1 MFNVS
6 VCVEVGVKWM
16 WARTLDRRPKECAR
30 GKCWGSEERTK
41 GTCDTEVDVQTPGV
55 IGYQGHRVGEERGSE
70 NQCRLCLLMP

>member
-41 GTCDTEVDVQTPGV
+41 GTCDTEVEVQTPGV
-55 IGYQGHRVGEERGSE
+55 IGHQGTGWEKRERRRI
-70 NQCRLCLLMP
+70 NADFVC